1 MIPHVSNISVAS
13 IEFAGLASFLILVAW
28 SRYQAWFLAALL
40 AVSLLMV
47 LSWLDSNELVALI
60 LFLAAPY
67 LATRW
72 IWGREDRDI
81 GVVINLVA
89 VWQVGLFLI
98 MKGYPGFDF
107 LDIFDDPLNV
117 IGISY
122 IMFRQIHLLIDA
134 PYIGG
139 LPFST
144 VRYVSYLMAFW
155 TLLAGPIQ
163 RYQDFCA
170 GLDSIGQP
178 RSDAAIKDLHRIVN
192 GLLKAFVIA
201 PLFLD
206 ASDISTLQNSGAQWT
221 DVAIVFYGYPIYL
234 YLNFSGYVDIV
245 IGVARLC
252 GFTTIPENFNRP
264 YLARNVQEFWS
275 LWHISLGVW
284 VRYHVFTP
292 LSKFLLER
300 GGRRLEGPL
309 LIVAVLITFFLVGL
323 WHGPTTNFVVF
334 GVLQGFG
341 VVAAGVYGKIL
352 KSTLDGDTRARYQ
365 ESSLN
370 RTASV
375 ALCFHFNC
383 ATFIFLNNSV
393 DSVFQSFGRFLA

>member
-13 IEFAGLASFLILVAW
+13 IEFAALASFLILVAW

-47 LSWLDSNELVALI
+47 LSWLDLNELVALI

-72 IWGREDRDI
+72 MWGREDRDI
-81 GVVINLVA
+81 GIVIKLVA

-98 MKGYPGFDF
+98 LKRYPGFDF
-107 LDIFDDPLNV
+107 LDILDDPLNV

-134 PYIGG
+134 SYISG

-163 RYQDFCA
+163 RYQDFCT
-170 GLDSIGQP
+170 GLDSIGRPQ
-178 RSDAAIKDLHRIVN
+178 SETAIKDFHRIVN

-206 ASDISTLQNSGAQWT
+206 ASDISMLQNSGAQWT

-264 YLARNVQEFWS
+264 YLARNVQDFWS
-275 LWHISLGVW
+275 RWHISLAVW
-284 VRYHVFTP
+284 IRYYLFTP

-300 GGRRLEGPL
+300 GGRRLEGTL
-309 LIVAVLITFFLVGL
+309 LILAVLITFFLVGL

-334 GVLQGFG
+334 GMLQGFG
-341 VVAAGVYGKIL
+341 VVATGIYGKIL
-352 KSTLDGDTRARYQ
+352 KSTLGEDTRARYQ
-365 ESSLN
+365 KSSLN

-393 DSVFQSFGRFLA
+393 DNVFQSFGRFFA

>member
-1 MIPHVSNISVAS
+1 
-13 IEFAGLASFLILVAW
+13 
-28 SRYQAWFLAALL
+28 
-40 AVSLLMV
+40 
-47 LSWLDSNELVALI
+47 
-60 LFLAAPY
+60 
-67 LATRW
+67 
-72 IWGREDRDI
+72 
-81 GVVINLVA
+81 
-89 VWQVGLFLI
+89 
-98 MKGYPGFDF
+98 MKGYPGFEF

-284 VRYHVFTP
+284 VRYYVFTP

-300 GGRRLEGPL
+300 AGGG
-309 LIVAVLITFFLVGL
+309 
-323 WHGPTTNFVVF
+323 W
-334 GVLQGFG
+334 
-341 VVAAGVYGKIL
+341 K
-352 KSTLDGDTRARYQ
+352 AR
-365 ESSLN
+365 
-370 RTASV
+370 
-375 ALCFHFNC
+375 C
-383 ATFIFLNNSV
+383 
-393 DSVFQSFGRFLA
+393 